1 MLALLALHLLLA
13 LLFLL
18 SRVSGTN
25 SALVGLPL
33 DDGWIHLVYARSLA
47 EHLAFQYNPGQWET
61 GMTSP
66 LWCIIA
72 APLVK
77 LALLFGAPAPLAVKL
92 LSIAT
97 AWLTSILLF
106 ALGKRL
112 TSSDWAAYGAALV
125 PALEPDFGFA
135 RVAGME
141 VWLAALLLVAAVYFV
156 VIERWGWAGI
166 ALGLGLWAR
175 PETALFALV
184 LPAVVL
190 VARAITREPMP
201 RPLDAVRYAAPIALF
216 ALALVGLCLSI
227 TGRPLPNTFYAKWSP
242 VGQFDWGAWWGNVWV
257 HFVRGSSFLRWGGG
271 LALGVL
277 GIARLTRARDGEMRS
292 AGLMVAALALGY
304 PLLFALVECR
314 NYIFFLP
321 SPTFAFH
328 RYFLPVS
335 VLPHLLV
342 GLGAGLAL
350 DGLRPRRG
358 SPATN
363 ANAKSSATPRGAT
376 LPFGSAGFALA
387 ALGLLL
393 SVAAQPGRWI
403 SRVWLYSWNTR
414 NIEDLQVTAA
424 RWLKDNTAPQAV
436 MALNDAGALRF
447 LSGRNAVDLAGLNT
461 HELAGVDGLPAST
474 WKLLEARHVEWFA
487 VMPFW
492 YPQFSRIG
500 AVSKVKEFVADHYT
514 LKNNAGWD
522 HLIVYNAPGG
532 IRAAS
537 VAPFF
542 LEEAD
547 RLRKRG
553 AWDLAMQQV
562 ESAVE
567 CAPEDTAALGW
578 QARLSE
584 TRAQAQT
591 RLAEIQPR
599 ATGAPAGP
607 EAIEASELAYRLGD
621 LAGSAKL
628 FEAAFHASSG
638 APRIRLVTARAQLLA
653 QHKEG
658 KEALALLERAART
671 EPHPLLYAQEGRLAQ
686 QGQRYGK
693 ALGAY
698 RHALQLARDN
708 ETKAVVVSSMAE
720 LALASENR
728 RLASEVVLLLG
739 SLAIDPGQR
748 ARMESQLRAIQPFP
762 YDWR

>member
-18 SRVSGTN
+18 SRASGTN

-47 EHLAFQYNPGQWET
+47 EHLALQYNPGQWET

-66 LWCIIA
+66 LWCILA

-77 LALLFGAPAPLAVKL
+77 LALLVGAPAPLAVKL

-97 AWLTSILLF
+97 AWLTSLALF
-106 ALGKRL
+106 ALGKKL
-112 TSSDWAAYGAALV
+112 TSSEWAAYGAALV
-125 PALEPDFGFA
+125 PALEADFGFA

-141 VWLAALLLVAAVYFV
+141 IWLAAFLLVTALYFV
-156 VIERWGWAGI
+156 VTERWGWAGL
-166 ALGLGLWAR
+166 ALGLGLWSR

-184 LPAVVL
+184 LPLAWVG
-190 VARAITREPMP
+190 ARAITRQSMP
-201 RPLDAVRYAAPIALF
+201 RPLDALRYAAPIAAF
-216 ALALVGLCLSI
+216 ALALVGLCLAI

-242 VGQFDWGAWWGNVWV
+242 VGQIDLSAWWGNVWV

-271 LALGVL
+271 VALLAIA
-277 GIARLTRARDGEMRS
+277 IARLARAREAEARS
-292 AGLMVAALALGY
+292 AGFCIAALGIGY
-304 PLLFALVECR
+304 PLLFALIESR

-342 GLGAGLAL
+342 GLGAGLGLEAL
-350 DGLRPRRG
+350 FARRAPMA
-358 SPATN
+358 SKTTKA
-363 ANAKSSATPRGAT
+363 SAAARGAT
-376 LPFGSAGFALA
+376 LPFGAAGTALA

-393 SVAAQPGRWI
+393 SFASQPGRWI

-414 NIEDLQVTAA
+414 NIEDLQVKAA
-424 RWLKDNTAPQAV
+424 RWLKENTAPDAV

-461 HELAGVDGLPAST
+461 HELAGVNGLPAST

-492 YPQFSRIG
+492 YPQFSRIA

-514 LKNNAGWD
+514 LKNNTGWD
-522 HLIVYNAPGG
+522 QLVLYNAPGG

-537 VAPFF
+537 IAPFF

-547 RLRKRG
+547 RLLKRG
-553 AWDLAMQQV
+553 AWDLASAEV
-562 ESAVE
+562 KSAVE

-578 QARLSE
+578 RARLEAARGSAE
-584 TRAQAQT
+584 A
-591 RLAEIQPR
+591 RLAELKPR
-599 ATGAPAGP
+599 ATGAPGGA
-607 EAIEASELAYRLGD
+607 EAIEASEIAYRLGD
-621 LAGSAKL
+621 RATSAKL
-628 FEAAFHASSG
+628 FEAAFRASSG
-638 APRIRLVTARAQLLA
+638 VVRIRVVTARAQLLA

-658 KEALALLERAART
+658 NEALALLERAARA
-671 EPHPLLYAQEGRLAQ
+671 EPHPLLFVQVGRLAQ
-686 QGQRYGK
+686 QGQRYGQ
-693 ALGAY
+693 ALRAY
-698 RHALQLARDN
+698 RRALDLARDN

-728 RLASEVVLLLG
+728 RLASEVVPLLG

-748 ARMESQLRAIQPFP
+748 ARIEGQLRAIQPFP